1 MDGVL
6 LPCSRSKTHIREGS
20 IFVSCR
26 LVRQPL
32 GILLTWIF
40 FLALPA
46 SLGRSSRYYDSGY
59 FILYIIFDIS
69 MFGSSFGASLPSSGG
84 GSKSLFPKSGFS
96 GATLTNNDK
105 TEAPSLPF
113 AGFGGAAINSKPSST
128 AANKP
133 SESGGFN
140 FGGSASTSSAP
151 AGDSISSTKTNLFA
165 STSSVDTTNKS
176 PPTTSSSS
184 LPISGFGATKSTS
197 SSSTSKTNT
206 SSFAGAASK
215 AAASASK
222 NSSHLMSSNIGNS
235 SALVPTST
243 STAITTNNNNKSSS
257 SNYNN
262 SLESSCISPN
272 GRSFHSYLYDTT
284 LQKHVIVSE
293 FAPFGDTSSGGD
305 DNITPRD
312 NNEGITS
319 SLKITTVLPILVQ
332 ESIAIDNV
340 LGLLCVDGN
349 NDNDRSKQHMYKQ
362 QQQGEEGMKTLPTLC
377 LYTSTSVF
385 LLTIGYT
392 PPDENDQQQSIQ
404 GKILQSHEPFE
415 KQLLMS
421 PSNSSIIRI
430 RSAPQSNSMFS
441 RNGSIA
447 MLLREGGKDD
457 TFVGYVVCLY
467 HGLPANGSRQS
478 GKGGRGEVTTPLRF
492 NYQDLVRGL
501 QDTVDAENAAY
512 NRGGGYDQPSPSY
525 SRLSS
530 TPSKSVVDF
539 CFNSNSSGFS
549 STSILILCN
558 DGSVYGASPIIFDG
572 AVLPRTTVMSTISQ
586 LNDEIEASSSYLQ
599 AMSQTTPAPTTEH
612 EGVDARLR
620 QCRAARRYL
629 LDVFGIP
636 EGMVTG
642 SSTGGSY
649 YVSASVVHTKSYS
662 SSGDYD
668 GYSQA
673 LSWQPRLQGPI
684 VMPPEEQ
691 ASGSYSCIESFG
703 GTSGAGI
710 IDGFVVARTS
720 KGFSSHVEVGI
731 LPGEGAVILPRFEF
745 ESDSDCQ
752 LIDDIVRGTGMYV
765 ESASIMND
773 VSEEESGESTS
784 STALTTVSSNNT
796 RDCSIVVDP
805 LDDIMLHL
813 VTNSRIVTV
822 TTNAVAVTANCFK
835 SRADGTRGED
845 KGLST
850 IRTKVWSEL
859 EVSLTNTTLVGA
871 CVSGDVHLG
880 HIMLARVSNG
890 K

>member
-1 MDGVL
+1 
-6 LPCSRSKTHIREGS
+6 
-20 IFVSCR
+20 
-26 LVRQPL
+26 
-32 GILLTWIF
+32 
-40 FLALPA
+40 
-46 SLGRSSRYYDSGY
+46 
-59 FILYIIFDIS
+59 
-69 MFGSSFGASLPSSGG
+69 
-84 GSKSLFPKSGFS
+84 
-96 GATLTNNDK
+96 
-105 TEAPSLPF
+105 
-113 AGFGGAAINSKPSST
+113 
-128 AANKP
+128 
-133 SESGGFN
+133 
-140 FGGSASTSSAP
+140 
-151 AGDSISSTKTNLFA
+151 
-165 STSSVDTTNKS
+165 
-176 PPTTSSSS
+176 
-184 LPISGFGATKSTS
+184 
-197 SSSTSKTNT
+197 
-206 SSFAGAASK
+206 
-215 AAASASK
+215 
-222 NSSHLMSSNIGNS
+222 
-235 SALVPTST
+235 
-243 STAITTNNNNKSSS
+243 
-257 SNYNN
+257 
-262 SLESSCISPN
+262 
-272 GRSFHSYLYDTT
+272 
-284 LQKHVIVSE
+284 
-293 FAPFGDTSSGGD
+293 
-305 DNITPRD
+305 
-312 NNEGITS
+312 
-319 SLKITTVLPILVQ
+319 
-332 ESIAIDNV
+332 
-340 LGLLCVDGN
+340 
-349 NDNDRSKQHMYKQ
+349 
-362 QQQGEEGMKTLPTLC
+362 
-377 LYTSTSVF
+377 
-385 LLTIGYT
+385 
-392 PPDENDQQQSIQ
+392 
-404 GKILQSHEPFE
+404 
-415 KQLLMS
+415 MS

-467 HGLPANGSRQS
+467 HGLSVDGSSQS
-478 GKGGRGEVTTPLRF
+478 GKGGGEVTTPLRF

-586 LNDEIEASSSYLQ
+586 LNDEIEALSSYLQ

-612 EGVDARLR
+612 EGVEARLR